1 MPRSLTFAYICGGMR
16 PYAIL
21 LWAGWAIL
29 FAQSAKVRKL
39 LAQADREYYTFRNPE
54 KAAELYKQVLS
65 LEPNNQY
72 AAYRLARCF
81 WYTNETEKAIEAYQ
95 KALAINADAN
105 DTIYLDLGIA
115 QKKLGRYAEAKQSLE
130 EFIRRH
136 KAQDILRKQAEVE
149 LEGCALAERLLA
161 QSPDYELRALTA
173 VNSQASDYAPTLFV
187 VKSDTFLIFTS
198 HRTGGQSTA
207 RFSEYGEPTYSDL
220 WIIQLKSDT
229 AFLGRAVGKVQ
240 NLGKRVN
247 TAANDGGAVISPDGL
262 TMYYTICGEGKYR
275 KFWGCG
281 IYQSQYDP
289 QKKEWGPFEKIEAL
303 AGKREVVVNS
313 RGKKRLVPTYDAQP
327 TLSPDG
333 NIMYFISDRDGGLGG
348 TDIWYAQKVGKEWS
362 APVHAGKVIN
372 TPFNEIYPHV
382 GRDGKTLYFASDGH
396 PGLGGYDVFRAEGR
410 LSSWQPPQNMGSPI
424 NSSYDDFSLFWV
436 KQDSLGF
443 IASNRPGGRGRD
455 DIYFVKR
462 IFRPKIELAV
472 HGTVRDGST
481 KLPIPF
487 ATVTLYESREG
498 KLIPLD
504 TFNTD
509 QSARYRFTLQPGK
522 EYRLIGNA
530 PEYLANEV
538 AVSTRDATKS
548 AELEADIDIYLD
560 RIEIAR
566 PIVLQNIYFD
576 FDKYDIRPDAAAEL
590 DRLALLLQ
598 NNPSLRILIGAHTDT
613 NGSEQYNIRLSNNR
627 AKAVVEYLQQKGI
640 NPARLTAIGY
650 GESQPLIYPELSDA
664 DEQAN
669 RRAEFRILGLDFAE
683 K

>member
-1 MPRSLTFAYICGGMR
+1 MRWLPFLSLLVVGTAS
-16 PYAIL
+16 
-21 LWAGWAIL
+21 LWA
-29 FAQSAKVRKL
+29 QSRKVRKL
-39 LAQADREYYTFRNPE
+39 LAEADKEYYAFRNPE

-65 LEPNNQY
+65 QDPNNQY
-72 AAYRLARCF
+72 AAYRLARCY
-81 WYTNETEKAIEAYQ
+81 WYTNNTEQAVEAYQ
-95 KALAINADAN
+95 KALSINAETN
-105 DTIYLDLGIA
+105 DTIYLDLGLA
-115 QKKLGRYAEAKQSLE
+115 QKKLGRYPEAIQSFQ
-130 EFIRRH
+130 EFLRRH
-136 KAQDILRKQAEVE
+136 KAQDILRKQAELE
-149 LEGCALAERLLA
+149 LQGCELAQKLLA
-161 QSPDYELRALTA
+161 QQPDYELRALTA

-187 VKSDTFLIFTS
+187 VKGDTFLIFTS
-198 HRTGGQSTA
+198 HRTGGQSKE
-207 RFSEYGEPTYSDL
+207 RFPEYGEPTYSDL
-220 WIIQLKSDT
+220 WVLQLKSDT
-229 AFLGRAVGKVQ
+229 VPLGKVVGKVQ

-247 TAANDGGAVISPDGL
+247 TPANDGSAVISPDGL
-262 TMYYTICGEGKYR
+262 TMYYSICGQGKYR
-275 KFWGCG
+275 KYWGCS
-281 IYQSQYDP
+281 IYQSTFDP

-313 RGKKRLVPTYDAQP
+313 RGKKKLVPTYDAQP

-333 NIMYFISDRDGGLGG
+333 NLMYFVSDRDGGLGG
-348 TDIWYAQKVGKEWS
+348 TDIWYAQRVGKEWG
-362 APVHAGKVIN
+362 APVHAGKIIN

-396 PGLGGYDVFRAEGR
+396 PGLGGYDVFKAEGR
-410 LSSWQPPQNMGSPI
+410 LGTWQQPQNLGAPI
-424 NSSYDDFSLFWV
+424 NSSYDDFSLYWL
-436 KQDSLGF
+436 KQDTVGL

-455 DIYFVKR
+455 DIYIVKR

-472 HGTVRDGST
+472 HGTVRDAST

-487 ATVTLYESREG
+487 ATVTLYEVQGE
-498 KLIPLD
+498 KLLPRD

-509 QSARYRFTLQPGK
+509 QSAAYRFTLEPGK
-522 EYRLIGNA
+522 DYRLVGNA

-538 AVSTRDATKS
+538 AVSTKDATKS
-548 AELEADIDIYLD
+548 MDLEADIDIFLD

-590 DRLALLLQ
+590 DRLATIMQQ
-598 NNPSLRILIGAHTDT
+598 NPTLRILIGAHTDT
-613 NGSEQYNIRLSNNR
+613 NGSEAYNLKLSNNR
-627 AKAVVEYLQQKGI
+627 AKAVVEYLTQKGI
-640 NPARLTAIGY
+640 QAKRLSWIGY

>member
-1 MPRSLTFAYICGGMR
+1 MR
-16 PYAIL
+16 WYAL
-21 LWAGWAIL
+21 LLYAGAAIL
-29 FAQSAKVRKL
+29 FAQSNKVRKL
-39 LAQADREYYTFRNPE
+39 IAQADKEYYSYRNPE
-54 KAAELYKQVLS
+54 KAAELYKEALALDQL
-65 LEPNNQY
+65 NQY
-72 AAYRLARCF
+72 AAYRLARCY
-81 WYTNETEKAIEAYQ
+81 WYTNETEKAVEAYQ
-95 KALAINADAN
+95 KALSINADAN

-115 QKKLGRYAEAKQSLE
+115 QKKLGRYTEAKQSLQ
-130 EFIRRH
+130 EFLRRH
-136 KAQDILRKQAEVE
+136 KAQDILRKQAEIE
-149 LEGCALAERLLA
+149 LEGCSLAERLLA
-161 QSPDYELRALTA
+161 EKPAYELRALTA
-173 VNSQASDYAPTLFV
+173 VNTQASEYAPTLFV
-187 VKSDTFLIFTS
+187 VKSDSFLIFTS

-207 RFSEYGEPTYSDL
+207 RFPEYGEPTYSDL
-220 WIIQLKSDT
+220 WVIQLKTDT
-229 AFLGRAVGKVQ
+229 FPLGKVVGKVQ
-240 NLGKRVN
+240 NLGKKVN
-247 TAANDGGAVISPDGL
+247 TAANDGGAVIAPDGL
-262 TMYYTICGEGKYR
+262 TMYYTICGQGKYR
-275 KFWGCG
+275 KYWGCS
-281 IYQSQYDP
+281 IYQSTFDP

-313 RGKKRLVPTYDAQP
+313 RGKKKLVPTYDAQP
-327 TLSPDG
+327 TLTPDG

-362 APVHAGKVIN
+362 APVHAGKIIN

-382 GRDGKTLYFASDGH
+382 GRDGKSLYFASDGH
-396 PGLGGYDVFRAEGR
+396 PGLGGYDIFKAEGR
-410 LSSWQPPQNMGSPI
+410 LASWQQPKNLGSPI

-436 KQDSLGF
+436 KQDSMGF
-443 IASNRPGGRGRD
+443 LASNRPGGRGRD
-455 DIYFVKR
+455 DIYYVKR
-462 IFRPKIELAV
+462 IPVVQIELAV

-487 ATVTLYESREG
+487 ATVTLYEVKEG

-504 TFNTD
+504 TQNTD

-522 EYRLIGNA
+522 DYRLIGNA

-538 AVSTRDATKS
+538 AVSTRDASKS
-548 AELEADIDIYLD
+548 MDLEADIDIYLD

-576 FDKYDIRPDAAAEL
+576 FDKYDIRPDAATEL
-590 DRLALLLQ
+590 DKLVVLLQ

-627 AKAVVEYLQQKGI
+627 AKSVVEYLKQKGI
-640 NPARLTAIGY
+640 DPRRLTAIGY

-683 K
+683 KK

>member
-1 MPRSLTFAYICGGMR
+1 MRWLPLLSLLVASTAFLEAQPR
-16 PYAIL
+16 
-21 LWAGWAIL
+21 
-29 FAQSAKVRKL
+29 KVRKL
-39 LAQADREYYTFRNPE
+39 LAEADKEYYVFRNPE

-65 LEPNNQY
+65 QDPTNQY
-72 AAYRLARCF
+72 AAYRLARCY
-81 WYTNETEKAIEAYQ
+81 WYTNNTEQAAEAYQ
-95 KALAINADAN
+95 KALALNPEAN
-105 DTIYLDLGIA
+105 DTIYLDLALA
-115 QKKLGRYAEAKQSLE
+115 QKKLGRYPEAMQSLQ
-130 EFIRRH
+130 EFLRRH
-136 KAQDILRKQAEVE
+136 KGQDILRKQAEIE
-149 LEGCALAERLLA
+149 LQGCELAQKLLA
-161 QSPDYELRALTA
+161 QQPDYELRALAA

-187 VKSDTFLIFTS
+187 VKGDTFLIFTS
-198 HRTGGQSTA
+198 HRTGGQSKE
-207 RFSEYGEPTYSDL
+207 RFPEYGEPTYSDL
-220 WIIQLKSDT
+220 WVLQLKSDT
-229 AFLGRAVGKVQ
+229 VPLGKVVGKVQ

-247 TAANDGGAVISPDGL
+247 TPANDGSAVISPDGL
-262 TMYYTICGEGKYR
+262 TMYYSICGQGKYR
-275 KFWGCG
+275 KFWGCS
-281 IYQSQYDP
+281 IYQSTFDP

-313 RGKKRLVPTYDAQP
+313 RGKKKLVPTYDAQP

-333 NIMYFISDRDGGLGG
+333 NLMYFVSDRDGGLGG
-348 TDIWYAQKVGKEWS
+348 TDIWYAQRVGKEWG
-362 APVHAGKVIN
+362 APVHAGKIIN

-396 PGLGGYDVFRAEGR
+396 PGLGGYDVFKAEGR
-410 LSSWQPPQNMGSPI
+410 LATWQLPQNLGAPI
-424 NSSYDDFSLFWV
+424 NSSYDDFSLYWL
-436 KQDSLGF
+436 KQDTVGL

-455 DIYFVKR
+455 DIYVVKR

-472 HGTVRDGST
+472 HGTVRDAAT

-487 ATVTLYESREG
+487 ATVTLYEVQGE
-498 KLIPLD
+498 KLVPLD

-509 QSARYRFTLQPGK
+509 QSAAYRFTLAPGK
-522 EYRLIGNA
+522 DYRLVGNA

-538 AVSTRDATKS
+538 AVSTKDATKS
-548 AELEADIDIYLD
+548 MDLEADIDIFLD

-590 DRLALLLQ
+590 DRLVTILQ
-598 NNPSLRILIGAHTDT
+598 QNPSLRILIGAHTDT
-613 NGSEQYNIRLSNNR
+613 NGSEAYNLKLSNNR
-627 AKAVVEYLQQKGI
+627 AKSVVDYLTQKGI
-640 NPARLTAIGY
+640 QPKRLSWIGY